1 VLRTL
6 YVNKLRTL
14 CDPLLDWQPMQLV
27 QCVCVC
33 VASMFPK
40 NLDELQARVQE
51 LPGKVMTSVS
61 DAKEKC
67 SLQ

>member
-1 VLRTL
+1 MQCEEALAGWVCYCR
-6 YVNKLRTL
+6 
-14 CDPLLDWQPMQLV
+14 LLLV
-27 QCVCVC
+27 VVCAWSA
-33 VASMFPK
+33 ASMFPK

-51 LPGKVMTSVS
+51 LPGKVMTTVT

>member
-1 VLRTL
+1 MLR
-6 YVNKLRTL
+6 L
-14 CDPLLDWQPMQLV
+14 CS
-27 QCVCVC
+27 CVHVE
-33 VASMFPK
+33 SMFPK

-51 LPGKVMTSVS
+51 LPGKVMTTVS